1 MRIKPDVVDVA
12 KDEIINVAK
21 DEIIIRGV
29 DLLSFSPY

>member
-1 MRIKPDVVDVA
+1 MTVKSDVVDVA

-29 DLLSFSPY
+29 DLLSFSP